1 VYALFVPN
9 LPPASQLAFQ
19 PHFAGTLLFVSTSS
33 LAFLIFLGVLFIL
46 GMVLRGIGFLN
57 RRGDQMR
64 AAAKRLGLR
73 PWPDNSLPRG
83 LSFNGSPFFQPT
95 KLSNI
100 YEGKIGSNEI
110 VILDFKKWEEESG
123 WSSTVIA
130 IKTSNPIG
138 QPSQLECR
146 KAGQWQLVSPPIG
159 LMNTSG
165 LMDVER
171 LEFIVKNI
179 VRYQG

>member
-1 VYALFVPN
+1 MLF
-9 LPPASQLAFQ
+9 
-19 PHFAGTLLFVSTSS
+19 FVSTTS
-33 LAFLIFLGVLFIL
+33 LAFLIFLGVIFIL
-46 GMVLRGIGFLN
+46 GMVFRGIGFLS
-57 RRGDQMR
+57 RRGEQMR

-83 LSFNGSPFFQPT
+83 LSFNGTPFFQPT
-95 KLSNI
+95 RLSNI
-100 YEGKIGSNEI
+100 YEGKIGSHEV
-110 VILDFKKWEEESG
+110 VILDFKKMEEESG

-130 IKTSNPIG
+130 IKTTNPIG

-146 KAGQWQLVSPPIG
+146 KAGQWQLISPPIG

-165 LMDVER
+165 LMEVER

-179 VRYQG
+179 IRYQG